1 MAGLAEGLAAQEHG
15 AFVFHAVGL
24 GWHTGAHPPC
34 ALRGNARARGPGAEP
49 DGGDHR
55 QPKRQGRS
63 KGGSTL
69 DPQGFDAGKKV
80 TGRKRHILVDTIGLL
95 LNVAVHPADVQDRD
109 GAALVLDRR
118 TRRLFPFLERIF
130 ADAGYQGPKT
140 SAAIAKT
147 GTWKL
152 QIIKRNDLHRFV
164 VLPKRWIVNT
174 CTTLPSSPMSGR
186 HS

>member
-1 MAGLAEGLAAQEHG
+1 
-15 AFVFHAVGL
+15 
-24 GWHTGAHPPC
+24 
-34 ALRGNARARGPGAEP
+34 
-49 DGGDHR
+49 
-55 QPKRQGRS
+55 
-63 KGGSTL
+63 
-69 DPQGFDAGKKV
+69 
-80 TGRKRHILVDTIGLL
+80 

-109 GAALVLDRR
+109 GAELVLDRR

-140 SAAIAKT
+140 SAAVAKT

-164 VLPKRWIVNT
+164 VLPKR
-174 CTTLPSSPMSGR
+174 TLPSSPMSGR